1 MSLSGQYLE
10 ELSKRYKKQ
19 VEEMQRVIEKTETTL
34 RDVSA
39 MKDERLKRLEDKLEH
54 LTQSV
59 EALSSEKD
67 NWKSLVYLLLF
78 VIGATFL
85 GYGYKRIRT
94 PRTSR
99 TTSQSHSV
107 QRRNSI
113 DVVIP
118 VKKKKRRPSDQ
129 ALKIV
134 ASSASGDSRKRKKK
148 VSVPTKCLDE
158 VFSPAFTSSRTDWV
172 EGRGRVIEDV
182 PFPLEEA
189 DSSVGGLPPLKTIDP
204 PPVYVKTAGQ
214 FRLGRTSLRNGVKE
228 KKRHSSP
235 VTSLDGSLDH
245 SPKKERRGLRK
256 LLKKVF

>member
-1 MSLSGQYLE
+1 MTIDFQALERNMSLSGQYLE

-34 RDVSA
+34 RDA
-39 MKDERLKRLEDKLEH
+39 MNDQRLKRLEDKLEQ
-54 LTQSV
+54 LTRSV
-59 EALSSEKD
+59 DALSSEKD
-67 NWKSLVYLLLF
+67 SWKMLVWLLWF

-94 PRTSR
+94 PRTNR
-99 TTSQSHSV
+99 TSHSV

-148 VSVPTKCLDE
+148 MSSKCLDE
-158 VFSPAFTSSRTDWV
+158 SSDWV
-172 EGRGRVIEDV
+172 ELRGRVIEDV

-189 DSSVGGLPPLKTIDP
+189 DSSVEGLPPLETID
-204 PPVYVKTAGQ
+204 PPVYVKTARQ
-214 FRLGRTSLRNGVKE
+214 FRLVRTSLRNGGVKE
-228 KKRHSSP
+228 EKKQRHSSP
-235 VTSLDGSLDH
+235 VASLDGNIDH
-245 SPKKERRGLRK
+245 SPKKERSSLRK